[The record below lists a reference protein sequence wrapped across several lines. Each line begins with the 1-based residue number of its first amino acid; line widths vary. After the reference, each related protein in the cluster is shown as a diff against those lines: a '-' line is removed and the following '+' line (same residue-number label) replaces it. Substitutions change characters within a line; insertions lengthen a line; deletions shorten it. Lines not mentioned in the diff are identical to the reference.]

1 MTDKMLDSPEPAP
14 GGQYG
19 FYGRLRTEFPSQII
33 ADITEICNLA
43 CIHCPHS
50 EFKKSEHYAGRH
62 LDPELNSK
70 MVDEVRRHG
79 QGITQYIRYTS
90 NGEPLLH
97 PKGYDMIEEA
107 VCLSGVYVTLT
118 TNGTIMNESR
128 TQRLLEAGVHLI
140 DISIDAFKP
149 ETYAKIRVNGD
160 LAITQENVLRLIRWV
175 RESKTDTK
183 VVVSFVEQPM
193 NTPET
198 ADFKDYWESNGA
210 DYVVIRRLHSCSG
223 AKEELASERRKL
235 QEQSLQRKPCL
246 YPWER
251 IVLTAHGDLAFC
263 PADWGHRAFIENYAS
278 TTIYDVWRGPFYE
291 SLRRAHMENRFEQ
304 HDFCGQCPDWAAT
317 RWPDEGRSYADM
329 ITEFTSR
336 G

>member
-1 MTDKMLDSPEPAP
+1 
-14 GGQYG
+14 
-19 FYGRLRTEFPSQII
+19 
-33 ADITEICNLA
+33 
-43 CIHCPHS
+43 
-50 EFKKSEHYAGRH
+50 
-62 LDPELNSK
+62 
-70 MVDEVRRHG
+70 
-79 QGITQYIRYTS
+79 
-90 NGEPLLH
+90 
-97 PKGYDMIEEA
+97 MIEEA

-149 ETYAKIRVNGD
+149 ETYARIRVNGD
-160 LAITQENVLRLIRWV
+160 LVVTQENVLRLIRWV
-175 RESKTDTK
+175 RESKADTK

-193 NTPET
+193 NASET
-198 ADFKDYWESNGA
+198 ANFKGFWETHGA

-223 AKEELASERRKL
+223 AKEELATERRKL

-251 IVLTAHGDLAFC
+251 IVLTANGDLAFC
-263 PADWGHRAFIENYAS
+263 PADWGHRAFIANYAA
-278 TTIYDVWRGPFYE
+278 TTIHDVWRGPFYE
-291 SLRRAHMENRFEQ
+291 SLRKAHMENRFEQ